1 MWGIRTAFR
10 VFAASQQR
18 SVSMKL
24 NIRTI
29 TEFHFLFEKILARNF
44 SSFRA
49 FCGPRHRPL
58 LTRDG
63 GAVVRWRKGR
73 CVSKK
78 AFDRSQKRSVSSP
91 SPSVSCALHSLDLS
105 RYPPS
110 LLLQPISWTSLAVLI
125 VGGGIAVLYVK
136 YLKKEKEKGMIQ
148 GGVRG
153 AQKKY
158 DG

>member
-49 FCGPRHRPL
+49 FCGPRPRPL

-78 AFDRSQKRSVSSP
+78 AFDRSQKRSVSSS
-91 SPSVSCALHSLDLS
+91 SPFVSCALHSLNLS
-105 RYPPS
+105 PPS
-110 LLLQPISWTSLAVLI
+110 LSPPPAYLMDLFGCANSGRRNSSI
-125 VGGGIAVLYVK
+125 VREVP
-136 YLKKEKEKGMIQ
+136 EKREGE
-148 GGVRG
+148 R
-153 AQKKY
+153 
-158 DG
+158 